1 MSVYRLFQFS
11 LNSAGACQSE
21 IHILPEKYFWFMCMK
36 FGPICSLMRF
46 RTSFP
51 FSLSVLCYFHFLS
64 TPSQPRRVRMT
75 QRLITPI
82 IHCFTFFLIPSL
94 LHLPFSLFALLIIP
108 FSLFHSF
115 KKTKSFSLCLFCEK
129 KEGGR
134 WGSSNR
140 DIRFRRIYQS

>member
-1 MSVYRLFQFS
+1 MSKRNTYTAREVFLIYVYEVWSHMLPDEVSYFFS
-11 LNSAGACQSE
+11 VFFIRAL
-21 IHILPEKYFWFMCMK
+21 
-36 FGPICSLMRF
+36 
-46 RTSFP
+46 
-51 FSLSVLCYFHFLS
+51 YFHFLS